1 MMLASFS
8 PATLG
13 QLALTLALLLTDGTA
28 SPRPWRLG
36 VFFWHDSPNDAL
48 ALKGVTRAL
57 EESGR
62 SHELI
67 TRQAHADRAEAERQV
82 EELRDAHVDLVFAM
96 GTEAALIAAEHVKDL
111 PVIFTAVTNPV
122 ESQVVGSWRG
132 SGRNIA
138 GNSNWIPSETV
149 LHVFRLAVPK
159 LRKLGVLRSRD
170 TGVVSGAELRSMREH
185 LERAGDRSLEL
196 EETVVASAEELAPA
210 VAALAGKGCDAIW
223 IPIDF
228 FIYEHMD
235 AIVPAAQQSRIP
247 LVSSS
252 MRGAKAGAIA
262 GVLVDYELLGMRA
275 AAMALDVLEREAPP
289 GAIPVGLMA
298 GYQLV
303 VNLGAAKRC
312 GHELPLSL
320 LAVAD
325 VLLEDSAQKDGS

>member
-1 MMLASFS
+1 
-8 PATLG
+8 
-13 QLALTLALLLTDGTA
+13 
-28 SPRPWRLG
+28 
-36 VFFWHDSPNDAL
+36 
-48 ALKGVTRAL
+48 
-57 EESGR
+57 
-62 SHELI
+62 
-67 TRQAHADRAEAERQV
+67 
-82 EELRDAHVDLVFAM
+82 
-96 GTEAALIAAEHVKDL
+96 
-111 PVIFTAVTNPV
+111 VIFTAVTNPV
-122 ESQVVGSWRG
+122 ESQVVGSWQG

-159 LRKLGVLRSRD
+159 LKKLGVLRSRD

-210 VAALAGKGCDAIW
+210 VAALASKGCDAIW